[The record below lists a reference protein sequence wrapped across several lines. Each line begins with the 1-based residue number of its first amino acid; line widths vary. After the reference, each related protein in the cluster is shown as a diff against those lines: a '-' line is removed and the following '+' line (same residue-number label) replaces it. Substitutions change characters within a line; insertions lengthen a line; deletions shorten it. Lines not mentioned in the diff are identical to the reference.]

1 MASRVHLLGFSIVFS
16 LCFGYGLFFPLRR
29 TDAGRGKSHLKAAVS
44 CATCEV
50 LVSYIQSELASN
62 ATLDSVKPAA
72 IEFCNY
78 ALTKEGIYAP
88 YVCPGIIDLYGP
100 AVQYVATQVVLN
112 PAELCVDF
120 KLCTSNQTA
129 HATRTRHLAPRELPA
144 APLPHATHNEGTRGH
159 KADGGSTLTILQL
172 TDIHIDPDYSEG
184 SPTRC
189 GLFVCCRSWY
199 NGTGSAGHYG
209 DYNCDLPITT
219 LELLADTIK
228 ALDPQPD
235 VIVYTG
241 DNPPHD
247 IWNETYNSQLGATQ
261 FLVDYLA
268 QMLNRTI
275 YPAMGNHESFPQ
287 SQYYGQLPLYKEVT
301 QQLAQYWQKWVNF
314 TDISMETVKR
324 SACYSVVIPNTNLK
338 LVSFNANYGYV
349 ANFYSYLN
357 DVNVDYF
364 LLLDWLELEVDS
376 AEKTGQKVLII
387 AHVPP
392 GDTSTH
398 SSYGEFYL
406 NLTKR
411 YGSTIVGHLTGH
423 THNDEFQLA
432 QDEYGVYGVVM
443 VAPSVTPYT
452 NNNPA
457 FRIYTMDLIKDTLL
471 GYDQYFLNLTKANE
485 MAALKQVPSF
495 ELSYT
500 TALEYGLQ
508 DLSPQSYA
516 ALIERQ
522 AISLQFEKYEDLIST
537 YNYNKHSK
545 SNEAYKNCDITCQ
558 RNILCAVQNIISSK
572 LLECEAV

>member
-72 IEFCNY
+72 IQFCDY

-100 AVQYVATQVVLN
+100 AVSSSL
-112 PAELCVDF
+112 
-120 KLCTSNQTA
+120 
-129 HATRTRHLAPRELPA
+129 RELPA

-172 TDIHIDPDYSEG
+172 TDIHIDPDYSE
-184 SPTRC
+184 
-189 GLFVCCRSWY
+189 
-199 NGTGSAGHYG
+199 GSAGHYG

-268 QMLNRTI
+268 QKLNRTI

-287 SQYYGQLPLYKEVT
+287 SQYYGQLPLYKVSRTNWLACSMLGTVVCDDHVGDKGSEGVARAEVT
-301 QQLAQYWQKWVNF
+301 QQLAHYWQKWVNF
-314 TDISMETVKR
+314 TDISMETAKR

-349 ANFYSYLN
+349 
-357 DVNVDYF
+357 
-364 LLLDWLELEVDS
+364 
-376 AEKTGQKVLII
+376 LIWCPSMPTMEI
-387 AHVPP
+387 LPP
-392 GDTSTH
+392 H

-432 QDEYGVYGVVM
+432 QDKYGVYGVVM
-443 VAPSVTPYT
+443 VAPSVTPYI

-500 TALEYGLQ
+500 TALE
-508 DLSPQSYA
+508 
-516 ALIERQ
+516 
-522 AISLQFEKYEDLIST
+522 FEKYEDLIST

>member
-184 SPTRC
+184 S
-189 GLFVCCRSWY
+189 
-199 NGTGSAGHYG
+199 AGHYG

-235 VIVYTG
+235 VIVYT
-241 DNPPHD
+241 
-247 IWNETYNSQLGATQ
+247 
-261 FLVDYLA
+261 
-268 QMLNRTI
+268 
-275 YPAMGNHESFPQ
+275 ESFPQ

-500 TALEYGLQ
+500 TALE
-508 DLSPQSYA
+508 
-516 ALIERQ
+516 
-522 AISLQFEKYEDLIST
+522 FEKYEDLIST